1 MEQNNYEKCFTQ
13 LLLETRI
20 NCTEQKNASNGN
32 EILTKCFGFD
42 CEPTIKFKGHFMH
55 LVNQEKS
62 IKLLVLVQRNTSSG

>member
-1 MEQNNYEKCFTQ
+1 MFYSTTARNKNKLYRT
-13 LLLETRI
+13 
-20 NCTEQKNASNGN
+20 KNASNGN